1 MNQDTLTPGKLYYT
15 IGEVS
20 EYLKLAP
27 SQIRFWETQFPEL
40 TPKKTRKGDRRY
52 ILKDIETLEKINQL
66 LKIQGFTI
74 KGAKDYLKK
83 NKGIQLEESNYSSK
97 EISVQ
102 TSESAVP
109 SQVEMNPLQF
119 SEFTEMLNKMHEFR
133 NSLMDVRDALIV
145 LRNKIK

>member
-52 ILKDIETLEKINQL
+52 ILKDVETLEKINHL

-83 NKGIQLEESNYSSK
+83 NKGSQNTAIEQKTEEIPVVATQ
-97 EISVQ
+97 ISV
-102 TSESAVP
+102 P
-109 SQVEMNPLQF
+109 SHAEMNPIQF

>member
-27 SQIRFWETQFPEL
+27 SQIRFWETQFTEL

-52 ILKDIETLEKINQL
+52 ILKDIETLEKINHL
-66 LKIQGFTI
+66 LKVQGFTI

-83 NKGIQLEESNYSSK
+83 NKGSQNTGSEQKIEEIPTAATQ
-97 EISVQ
+97 IS
-102 TSESAVP
+102 VP
-109 SQVEMNPLQF
+109 SQQEMNPLQF

>member
-52 ILKDIETLEKINQL
+52 ILKDVETLEKINHL

-83 NKGIQLEESNYSSK
+83 NKGSQNTGIEQKTEEIPVVASQ
-97 EISVQ
+97 IS
-102 TSESAVP
+102 VP
-109 SQVEMNPLQF
+109 SQAEMNPIQF

>member
-27 SQIRFWETQFPEL
+27 SQIRFWETQFTEIA
-40 TPKKTRKGDRRY
+40 PKKTRKGDRRY
-52 ILKDIETLEKINQL
+52 ILKDIETLEKINHL

-74 KGAKDYLKK
+74 KGAKEYLKK
-83 NKGIQLEESNYSSK
+83 NKGPKNTDIEQKVEEIPAPAPQ
-97 EISVQ
+97 IS
-102 TSESAVP
+102 VP
-109 SQVEMNPLQF
+109 SQQEMNPLQF

>member
-40 TPKKTRKGDRRY
+40 SPKKTRKGDRRY
-52 ILKDIETLEKINQL
+52 ILKDVETLEKINHL

-74 KGAKDYLKK
+74 KGAKEHLKTI
-83 NKGIQLEESNYSSK
+83 KGR
-97 EISVQ
+97 EIPKIEAPTQELSVQ
-102 TSESAVP
+102 SVESSVTSP
-109 SQVEMNPLQF
+109 SEMNPMQF
-119 SEFTEMLNKMHEFR
+119 SEFTEMLNKMHDFR
-133 NSLMDVRDALIV
+133 NALMDVRDALIV
-145 LRNKIK
+145 LRNQIK